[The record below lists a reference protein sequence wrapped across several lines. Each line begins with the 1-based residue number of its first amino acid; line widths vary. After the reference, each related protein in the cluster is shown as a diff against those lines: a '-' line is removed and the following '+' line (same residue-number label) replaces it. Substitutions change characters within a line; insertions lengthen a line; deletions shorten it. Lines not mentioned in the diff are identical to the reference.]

1 MFMQV
6 ERYQRLVDAL
16 VELKANL
23 LPDQVTRE
31 QIAKVLE
38 SVGEIRPLPV
48 IELRPRPIEIID
60 PPGDE
65 SFEALLVRME
75 TDPAFMTP
83 QQRLDFERNERWVEA
98 ELGDL
103 NIESE
108 NGEPPAIPSRG

>member
-31 QIAKVLE
+31 QIVKVLE
-38 SVGEIRPLPV
+38 SVGEIRPLPFM
-48 IELRPRPIEIID
+48 ESRPRPIEIID
-60 PPGDE
+60 PPGEE
-65 SFEALLVRME
+65 SLEALLVRME
-75 TDPAFMTP
+75 SDPAFMTP
-83 QQRLDFERNERWVEA
+83 QQRLDFERNERRVEA

-103 NIESE
+103 NIERKVA
-108 NGEPPAIPSRG
+108 EPPADNSKG